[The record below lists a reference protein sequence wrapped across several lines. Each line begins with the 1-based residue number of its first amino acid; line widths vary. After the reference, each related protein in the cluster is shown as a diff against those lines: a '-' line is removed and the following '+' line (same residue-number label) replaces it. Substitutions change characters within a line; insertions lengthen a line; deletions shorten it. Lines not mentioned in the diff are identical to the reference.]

1 MAIPDVVREALQEIP
16 HSGGAAVPK
25 AMPAPFYTH
34 QSMLEAEIANVFLPG
49 WICLCRADEIPEP
62 GDYKTFEFFE
72 EPLIAVRQKD
82 NSIRVLSNVC
92 RHRGSVIMSGS
103 GNTQRF
109 NCPYHQWSYA
119 LDGRLAGAPLMKT
132 LPHFNTA
139 NCSLPEFSHA
149 NWMGWLF
156 VNLDGKAEALEKLV
170 EGINPYVANYHAEEM
185 KLVKSEEQSW
195 PINWKCLAENFM
207 EGYHLT
213 PVHRTTL
220 HPMTPTRL
228 CEKIP
233 GGAGYTGYK
242 SHYSSTFSGR
252 DQHHPDMSDEEK
264 RLSMMVWIYP
274 SFVAAISPNSCVF
287 MRITPEGAEQ
297 LKTHWGVIAREAVF
311 EEGEADERFAF
322 AEAFNAE
329 DRARLLDVQKGLHS
343 RFYQRGYLA
352 PEDYEGCVWDFYHFM
367 ADRLF
372 PAQSKTAQPLDSTL
386 STQNT

>member
-1 MAIPDVVREALQEIP
+1 MAIPDTVEHALRELSQSA
-16 HSGGAAVPK
+16 GAVTPRS
-25 AMPAPFYTH
+25 MPATFYTH
-34 QSMLEAEIANVFLPG
+34 QSMLDAEITDVFLPG

-62 GDYKTFEFFE
+62 GDYKTYEFFD
-72 EPLIAVRQKD
+72 EPLVVVRQKD
-82 NSIRVLSNVC
+82 LSIRVLSNVC
-92 RHRGSVIMSGS
+92 RHRGSVIMQGS

-109 NCPYHQWSYA
+109 NCPYHQWSYS
-119 LDGRLAGAPLMKT
+119 LDGSLAGAPLMRT
-132 LPHFNTA
+132 LPHFEPST
-139 NCSLPEFSHA
+139 CSLPTFAHA

-156 VNLDGKAEALEKLV
+156 VNLDGKATPLEELV
-170 EGINPYVANYHAEEM
+170 EGITPYVANYHAEQM
-185 KLVKSEEQSW
+185 RSVKSEEQHW

-242 SHYSSTFSGR
+242 SHYNNTFKGR
-252 DQHHPDMSDEEK
+252 DQHHPDMTDEEK

-274 SFVAAISPNSCVF
+274 SFVAAISPNSCVY
-287 MRITPEGAEQ
+287 MRITPEGPEQ

-311 EEGEADERFAF
+311 EDGEAEERFAF

-343 RFYQRGYLA
+343 RYYQRGYLA
-352 PEDYEGCVWDFYHFM
+352 PEDYEGCVWDFYQFM
-367 ADRLF
+367 ANKLYPKNVETEQQRD
-372 PAQSKTAQPLDSTL
+372 KTLRTAT
-386 STQNT
+386 T